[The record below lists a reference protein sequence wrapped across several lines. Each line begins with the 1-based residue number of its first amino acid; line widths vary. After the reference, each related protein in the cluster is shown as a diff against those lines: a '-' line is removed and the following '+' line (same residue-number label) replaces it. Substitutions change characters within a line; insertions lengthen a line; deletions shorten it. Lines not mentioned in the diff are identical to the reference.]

1 MVFYFIAEIGPTKLE
16 ANLTKREDRPIKSE
30 VGSTKRE
37 VSLMKRWIRY
47 ILAAALSLA
56 LVFTMTPLLGD
67 SVFAD
72 CDEPGTESPGSEA
85 ACQSEPT
92 DRVITPDMI
101 PSSKSGPKAPK
112 AAGSIVSTK
121 GKKIPL
127 LVIVIGFSNVSYD
140 DYKQYDWSKLLYDPD
155 NSRNLLEYYND
166 MSYSQFTFEPIR
178 ENSRYNYDGNTN
190 KYDKIDDGIIHVKLD
205 MPHYRW
211 LLNKST
217 EDDKAKGKAMVRAF
231 AYAIE
236 EAKKYLNSDFVNYDK
251 NGNNRLDEEE
261 LATVFI
267 VGGYDSGVSDSQEKQ
282 DTDYYMR
289 AHKSTLASGYAKY
302 SVPYA
307 ERYYP
312 KITGGG
318 KSISLEPYVAISEN
332 CERST
337 GIINGRI
344 SSLAHEL
351 GHHLGLPDL
360 YDTSSTSTKPWSNYQ
375 VGNLSLMASG
385 SWVKNASGVYS
396 PVSFD
401 PWSKTEMG
409 WIEPQEMTSSTQYT
423 ASAQNYY
430 TREENNIL
438 KVPAKSIDPSK
449 ASGEEEYYLIEARR
463 ANKWDEGLASLNDS
477 KWKTRDGD
485 GGLIFWHIDDKVL
498 KSDIASSGMYQR
510 VNTPDHR
517 PGVMPLYLESNYTTW
532 ISRENIAE
540 TDAPIDVETD
550 TPFFDK
556 YNWENNKNS
565 LNLDDTDAISL
576 PKYGN
581 VPINYAN
588 RSYSGA
594 NVQILSDADRDMNIA
609 FWDSSHTHDFNY
621 QYEKYSEGYCENGG
635 YRYECED
642 CIDCGMTRCTATYYV
657 SKAPGHQWIKED
669 IEEPDY
675 GRKGESFWYCDRCGE
690 SKYVDIPA
698 LPLSDKKGKDGTRL
712 GEGASKEAAHKV
724 LSAYKKETD
733 PAGSKFSKLKLRTA
747 KLAKRSIQIAWNRA
761 GATKYV
767 IYGSKCG
774 KTRKLRRLKT
784 TTSRAVT
791 FKKIAGTRMKAKT
804 YYKFVVVALDK
815 NGDVV
820 STSKMIHV
828 ATKGSKYKSN
838 HTSVYVSKKI
848 RTKAKNLKKGKTLAL
863 KAKAKKKSGYRVVK
877 HVGLRYQSSNK
888 KIVTVSS
895 KGTIKGIKK
904 GKAKVWAY
912 AQDGVYRT
920 IYVTVK

>member
-1 MVFYFIAEIGPTKLE
+1 MVFYFIAETGPTKLE
-16 ANLTKREDRPIKSE
+16 ANLMKREDRSIKGE

-92 DRVITPDMI
+92 DRVITPNMI

-127 LVIVIGFSNVSYD
+127 LVIVIGFNNVSYD
-140 DYKQYDWSKLLYDPD
+140 DYKQYNWNKLLYDPD
-155 NSRNLLEYYND
+155 NKRNLLEYYND
-166 MSYSQFTFEPIR
+166 MSYGQFTFEPIR

-190 KYDKIDDGIIHVKLD
+190 EYDKIDDGIIHVKLD

-211 LLNKST
+211 ILNDDT
-217 EDDKAKGKAMVRAF
+217 DEDKAKGKAMIRAF

-267 VGGYDSGVSDSQEKQ
+267 VGGYDSGVQDDQEKKN
-282 DTDYYMR
+282 TEYYMR
-289 AHKSTLASGYAKY
+289 SHKSTLASGYAKY

-312 KITGGG
+312 KITGEG

-337 GIINGRI
+337 GIISGRV

-351 GHHLGLPDL
+351 GHHLGLSDL
-360 YDTSSTSTKPWSNYQ
+360 YDTSSTSDQPWSNYR
-375 VGNLSLMASG
+375 VGTLSLMASG

-401 PWSKTEMG
+401 PWSKTELG
-409 WIEPQEMTSSTQYT
+409 WIEPEEMTLSTQYT

-430 TREENNIL
+430 TLEENNIL
-438 KVPAKSIDPSK
+438 KVPAEFVDPSR
-449 ASGEEEYYLIEARR
+449 ASDEEEYYLIEVRR
-463 ANKWDEGLASLNDS
+463 ANKWDEGLDSLNNS
-477 KWKTRDGD
+477 KWKTRDEN
-485 GGLIFWHIDDKVL
+485 GGLVFWHIDDKVL
-498 KSDIASSGMYQR
+498 KNNVESSGRYKR
-510 VNTPDHR
+510 INTPEHR
-517 PGVMPLYLESNYTTW
+517 PGVMPLYLEYNYRTW
-532 ISRENIAE
+532 ISSGNS
-540 TDAPIDVETD
+540 VGTD

-556 YNWENNKNS
+556 YNWEKNRNS
-565 LNLDDTDAISL
+565 LEVDDPDAINL
-576 PKYGN
+576 PKYGS
-581 VPINYAN
+581 VPITYGPAN
-588 RSYSGA
+588 RTKSDA
-594 NVQILSDADRDMNIA
+594 NIQILSDADRDMDVA

-621 QYEKYSEGYCENGG
+621 EHDEYCEGFCENGG
-635 YRYECED
+635 HWYECAD
-642 CIDCGMTRCTATYYV
+642 CIECGMTKRIATHYQ
-657 SKAPGHQWIKED
+657 KEAPGHQWIKED

-675 GRKGESFWYCDRCGE
+675 GRKGESFWYCDRCGK

-724 LSAYKKETD
+724 LSTYKKEID
-733 PAGSKFSKLKLRTA
+733 PVGSKFSKLKLRPA
-747 KLAKRSIQIAWNRA
+747 KLAKRSIRIAWNRA

-774 KTRKLRRLKT
+774 KTRQLRRLKT

-820 STSKMIHV
+820 STSKIIHV
-828 ATKGSKYKSN
+828 ATRGSKYKSN

-848 RTKAKNLKKGKTLAL
+848 RTNAKNLKKGKTLAL
-863 KAKAKKKSGYRVVK
+863 KAKAKKKSGCKVVK

-888 KIVTVSS
+888 KIVTVTS

-904 GKAKVWAY
+904 GKATVWAY